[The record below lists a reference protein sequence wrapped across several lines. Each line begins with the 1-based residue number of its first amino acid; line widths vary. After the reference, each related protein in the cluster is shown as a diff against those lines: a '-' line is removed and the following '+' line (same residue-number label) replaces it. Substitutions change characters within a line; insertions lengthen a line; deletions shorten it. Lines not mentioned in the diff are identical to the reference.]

1 MSWSRLIGTHRH
13 LFNNLA
19 DVETSGH
26 DEGDVLSIDENG
38 NPVWGPPAS
47 TGPTLPYGGTTGQA
61 LLKDSGTDGDAS
73 WHNLEDIA
81 TAETD
86 DTLVLRPDGA
96 GGVAWVAPAAGAAGV
111 TAVRTYISFGVNMS
125 GQSYTP

>member
-1 MSWSRLIGTHRH
+1 MSWVRRIGTHLH
-13 LFNNLA
+13 LANNIQDFEDA
-19 DVETSGH
+19 VTAIASDV
-26 DEGDVLSIDENG
+26 
-38 NPVWGPPAS
+38 
-47 TGPTLPYGGTTGQA
+47 TGIPDGGTTGQA

-73 WHNLEDIA
+73 WHNIEDIA

-86 DTLVLRPDGA
+86 TTTRLAPDGA
-96 GGVAWVAPAAGAAGV
+96 GGVEFVAGGSSGV

>member
-1 MSWSRLIGTHRH
+1 MTWVRRVGTHTH
-13 LFNNLA
+13 LA
-19 DVETSGH
+19 DNISDFADAVEAVG
-26 DEGDVLSIDENG
+26 V
-38 NPVWGPPAS
+38 
-47 TGPTLPYGGTTGQA
+47 TGVPDGGTTGQA
-61 LLKDSGTDGDAS
+61 LVKDSGSDGDAS
-73 WHNLEDIA
+73 WHNIEALA

-96 GGVAWVAPAAGAAGV
+96 GGVEFVAPAAGASGV